1 MALAI
6 PIISSFDDTGIKKAV
21 KEFQQLETTSEKA
34 QFAIKK
40 AAVPAAAALTGL
52 AAAAGVAVK
61 AASDMAEAQ
70 SKVNVIFGDSAKDI
84 SAFAKTASDKIGQSK
99 ESVLNAAGTFGTFG
113 KAAGLSGDKLSK
125 FATGFT
131 GLASDLASFN
141 NSSPEEAIAA
151 IGSGLRGEAEPLR
164 RFGILLNDA
173 TLKAEAMNLGIYD
186 GVGALNDQQKI
197 LAAQSAI
204 FKQSADAQGDFT
216 RTSDGL
222 ANSQRILKA
231 KFDDTKAAIGVGL
244 LPVVEAVLP
253 FLKTFADWAA
263 DNPDTFKIIGVAI
276 GGIAVAIVAINTAM
290 ALNPFTAIVAGIG
303 ILIAGLAIA
312 YTKFEGFRSLVR
324 NVVNGLSDYFEFMA
338 NSWIK
343 ATNVLI
349 TAMNLISPF
358 KDIPKIGAVSF
369 GKIGAEPT
377 GGGFTSTAQAEAAM
391 FGGKGGSGGGSGGGT
406 TVIPTPIPTAGG
418 SSKLPNGTFI
428 ATRDYYVDAP
438 IIDNIDGNAGGF
450 ANAGIGG
457 IGPFA
462 NLTINVD
469 GGDPNAV
476 VQALQ
481 DYVRANGP
489 VPVNTRAM

>member
-6 PIISSFDDTGIKKAV
+6 PIISSYDGDGVLKAIKS
-21 KEFQQLETTSEKA
+21 FQQLETNSEKA

-40 AAVPAAAALTGL
+40 AAVPAAAAIGALTVALGDAVSAAIADTAAQEKL
-52 AAAAGVAVK
+52 AGQLARTTGATDAQIKANEDWISTQGKLLGYTDDQLRPALSKLATQTHDLTKAQEGVALAMDIATATGKPLETVTTALEK
-61 AASDMAEAQ
+61 AYGGNEKALAKLSPELKDMIKSGMNLDEVMGVLSKTFGGAASEAANTTAG
-70 SKVNVIFGDSAKDI
+70 KFKLMKI
-84 SAFAKTASDKIGQSK
+84 SLDETK
-99 ESVLNAAGTFGTFG
+99 ESIG
-113 KAAGLSGDKLSK
+113 
-125 FATGFT
+125 
-131 GLASDLASFN
+131 AS
-141 NSSPEEAIAA
+141 
-151 IGSGLRGEAEPLR
+151 
-164 RFGILLNDA
+164 
-173 TLKAEAMNLGIYD
+173 
-186 GVGALNDQQKI
+186 
-197 LAAQSAI
+197 
-204 FKQSADAQGDFT
+204 
-216 RTSDGL
+216 
-222 ANSQRILKA
+222 
-231 KFDDTKAAIGVGL
+231 L

-253 FLKTFADWAA
+253 YLKGMADWASK
-263 DNPDTFKIIGVAI
+263 NPGVFTIIAGTI
-276 GGIAVAIVAINTAM
+276 GAIAVSILAVNTAM
-290 ALNPFTAIVAGIG
+290 ALNPFGLIAVGIG
-303 ILIAGLAIA
+303 LLVTGIGIA

-391 FGGKGGSGGGSGGGT
+391 FGGKGGSGGSGGGGGT